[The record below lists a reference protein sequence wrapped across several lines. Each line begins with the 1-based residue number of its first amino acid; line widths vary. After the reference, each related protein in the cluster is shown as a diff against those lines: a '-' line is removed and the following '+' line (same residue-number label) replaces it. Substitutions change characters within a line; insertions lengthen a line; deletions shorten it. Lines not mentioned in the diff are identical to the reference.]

1 VSAYIGG
8 EEIREALIDAGV
20 VTDDGYPSNAEEV
33 ALERLGTEV
42 TALLRDRAKA
52 QYPKGVPQTEIEFID
67 LDEDG
72 VTLDFYKLARETLD
86 AFDQGPWQILSAH
99 DKHKWSVA
107 LHELA
112 GIAEREANEELESFE
127 DDEERPDWDYL
138 FDVGDYLGKPA
149 MLQPSLIRE
158 EREAAIARHRGPV
171 KPTLQEPEPVA
182 APAPAPAR
190 KTKTKGKIVVGDVYT
205 TKVSG
210 RDVPVRVVQ
219 DIGSGVSRYRVA
231 KLDGRPLTKLRS
243 ARALNPRS

>member
-1 VSAYIGG
+1 MSAYIGG

-52 QYPKGVPQTEIEFID
+52 QYPEGVPQTEIEFID
-67 LDEDG
+67 LDEDD
-72 VTLDFYKLARETLD
+72 VTLDFYKLARDTLD
-86 AFDQGPWQILSAH
+86 AFDQGPWQLLSAH

-107 LHELA
+107 FHELA
-112 GIAEREANEELESFE
+112 QIAEREVNEELESFE

-158 EREAAIARHRGPV
+158 EREAAIARHRGSF
-171 KPTLQEPEPVA
+171 KPTLQEPEPAA
-182 APAPAPAR
+182 APAPAR
-190 KTKTKGKIVVGDVYT
+190 RTKGKIVVGDVYT

-219 DIGSGVSRYRVA
+219 DMGRGVSRRYRVQ

-243 ARALNPRS
+243 ARALKPRS